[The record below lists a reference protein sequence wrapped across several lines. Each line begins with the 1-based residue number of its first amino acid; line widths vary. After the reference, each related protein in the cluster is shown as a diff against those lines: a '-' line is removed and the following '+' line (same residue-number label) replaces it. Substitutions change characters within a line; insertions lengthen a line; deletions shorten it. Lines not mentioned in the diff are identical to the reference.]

1 MSTRINLLPWREER
15 RRRRQQAF
23 LGMLGAAVVIGA
35 GIWFAGLTYLNQQI
49 EHQENRNDML
59 RAEIRELDRQITR
72 ISELEATRDQL
83 NARMEVIQDL
93 QRGRPQIVHM
103 FEEMVLTLPDGL
115 YLNSLRQQGD
125 RLTLSGVGQSNARV
139 SSYME
144 RLEASDWLRNPE
156 LDVIEVRRED
166 GLRLSDFTLR
176 TQQTSPLTSD
186 ENDNGEDA
194 E

>member
-23 LGMLGAAVVIGA
+23 LGMLGTAVVIGA

-49 EHQENRNDML
+49 EHQEFRNDML
-59 RAEIRELDRQITR
+59 RAEIRELDRQIAR
-72 ISELEATRDQL
+72 ISELEATRNQL
-83 NARMEVIQDL
+83 NARMEIIQDL

-103 FEEMVLTLPDGL
+103 FEEMVLSLPDGL
-115 YLNSLRQQGD
+115 YLNSLRQQD
-125 RLTLSGVGQSNARV
+125 SRLTLSGVGQSNARV

-144 RLEASDWLRNPE
+144 RLDASDWLRNPE
-156 LDVIEVRRED
+156 LEVIELRRDD
-166 GLRLSDFTLR
+166 GLRLSDFRLR
-176 TQQTSPLTSD
+176 AQQTSPITTD

>member
-35 GIWFAGLTYLNQQI
+35 GIWFAGLTYLNQQT
-49 EHQENRNDML
+49 EHQEFRNDML
-59 RAEIRELDRQITR
+59 RAEIRELDRQIAR
-72 ISELEATRDQL
+72 ISELEATRNQL
-83 NARMEVIQDL
+83 NARMEIIQDL
-93 QRGRPQIVHM
+93 QRGRPQIVHL

-115 YLNSLRQQGD
+115 YLNSLRQQD
-125 RLTLSGVGQSNARV
+125 NRLTLSGVGQSNARV

-144 RLEASDWLRNPE
+144 RLDASNWLRNPE
-156 LDVIEVRRED
+156 LEVIEVRRED
-166 GLRLSDFTLR
+166 GMRLSDFTLR
-176 TQQTSPLTSD
+176 TQQTSPVMGD